1 MGLEDSY
8 GVIPSSSIWNKAR
21 FGDGV
26 IIANLDT
33 GHFPYL
39 FLSFEI
45 LQIIMFKNNGII
57 IMLCYWCKLSIDFVY
72 S

>member
-8 GVIPSSSIWNKAR
+8 GVIPSNSIWNKAR

-45 LQIIMFKNNGII
+45 LQIIMFKNNGINI
-57 IMLCYWCKLSIDFVY
+57 FSYNNVILLM
-72 S
+72 